1 MSSMRISKSFCIGCV
16 KAYRYT
22 LAPIFM
28 SLGVRCRFVPS
39 CSEYATQSLEK
50 HGAFRGFVL
59 MVLRLLRCH
68 PFVKGGYDPVVKSE
82 VETQCKGH
90 DPVTRSRIAEQWK
103 SVPSRS

>member
-68 PFVKGGYDPVVKSE
+68 PFCAG
-82 VETQCKGH
+82 GH
-90 DPVTRSRIAEQWK
+90 DPVPDHFEFGHAFR
-103 SVPSRS
+103 VPERESSHG